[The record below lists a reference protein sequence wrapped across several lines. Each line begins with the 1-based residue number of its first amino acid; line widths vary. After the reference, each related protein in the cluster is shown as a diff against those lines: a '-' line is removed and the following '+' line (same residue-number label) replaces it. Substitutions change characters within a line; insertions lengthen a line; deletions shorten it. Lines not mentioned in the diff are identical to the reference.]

1 MFCSAENYYMR
12 KCCEFMVNA
21 EEISAFIGCKL
32 YGENIEVKYPCSI
45 NKIEDFTCVF
55 LKEYKKEYIKALN
68 DHKVFA
74 ILPPMYRG
82 IPECS
87 YIISDNP
94 RLLMAKVISRFFV
107 EKKET
112 AIAKTAVISSE
123 VRIGKNVTIG
133 EYCVIEGKVDIGD
146 GTYIGHHV
154 CITGDTI
161 IGKNCHFKSG
171 SVIGE
176 EGFGFE
182 RDENSINVRFPQIG
196 RIEIGDNVSIGA
208 NSTIERAALEV
219 TKIEDGVAIDD
230 LTQVGHNVTIGKG
243 TTVANGAVLC
253 GGVIVGERCSIAP
266 NACIRQRLKIG
277 NDSLIGLGA
286 VVVKDVPP
294 NSVYAGN
301 PAKQME
307 KKR

>member
-1 MFCSAENYYMR
+1 
-12 KCCEFMVNA
+12 MVNA
-21 EEISAFIGCKL
+21 KEIAEFAGCEL
-32 YGENIEVKYPCSI
+32 HGEDIEVKHPCSI
-45 NKIEDFTCVF
+45 HAIEDFTCVF
-55 LKEYKKEYIKALN
+55 LKEYKEEYIGILN
-68 DHKVFA
+68 DYKVFA

-82 IPECS
+82 IPGCS

-94 RLLMAKVISRFFV
+94 RLMMARIIKKFFV
-107 EKKET
+107 EEREVS
-112 AIAKTAVISSE
+112 IAKTAVISEE
-123 VRIGKNVTIG
+123 VKIGRNVTIG
-133 EYCVIEGKVDIGD
+133 EYCVIEGKVVIGD

-154 CITGDTI
+154 CISGDTI
-161 IGKNCHFKSG
+161 IGRNCHFKSG
-171 SVIGE
+171 VVIGE

-182 RDENSINVRFPQIG
+182 RDENDINVRFPQIG

-208 NSTIERAALEV
+208 NSTVERAALEV
-219 TKIEDGVAIDD
+219 TKIGDGVAIDD
-230 LTQVGHNVTIGKG
+230 LTQVGHNVTIGRG

-253 GGVIVGERCSIAP
+253 GGVTIGERCSIAP

-277 NDSLIGLGA
+277 NDSLVGLGA

-307 KKR
+307 KK

>member
-1 MFCSAENYYMR
+1 
-12 KCCEFMVNA
+12 MVNA
-21 EEISAFIGCKL
+21 KEIAEFAGREL
-32 YGENIEVKYPCSI
+32 HGEDIEVKHPCSI
-45 NKIEDFTCVF
+45 RAIEDFTCVF
-55 LKEYKKEYIKALN
+55 LKEYKEEYIEILN
-68 DHKVFA
+68 AYKVFA
-74 ILPPMYRG
+74 ILPPMYKG
-82 IPECS
+82 ISGCS

-94 RLLMAKVISRFFV
+94 RLMMARIIKKFFV
-107 EKKET
+107 KEREVS
-112 AIAKTAVISSE
+112 IAKTAVISEE
-123 VRIGKNVTIG
+123 VKIGRNVTIG
-133 EYCVIEGKVDIGD
+133 EYSVIEGKVIIGD

-154 CITGDTI
+154 CISGDTI
-161 IGKNCHFKSG
+161 IGRNCHFKSG
-171 SVIGE
+171 VVIGE

-182 RDENSINVRFPQIG
+182 RDENDINVRFPQIG

-208 NSTIERAALEV
+208 NSTVERAALEV
-219 TKIEDGVAIDD
+219 TKIGDGVAIDD

-253 GGVIVGERCSIAP
+253 GGVTIGERCSIAP

-277 NDSLIGLGA
+277 NDSLVGLGA

-307 KKR
+307 KK